1 MGNKIEYCVI
11 FNNGNY
17 EVKSSELLTEKDMEN
32 VVYSSL
38 NPSAACLKADRL
50 EEEYITKNGLVDT
63 RHYFENAKY
72 KSIKVKSL
80 NECEK

>member
-1 MGNKIEYCVI
+1 MSNKMKYHVI

-17 EVKSSELLTEKDMEN
+17 DVKSIELLTEKDREN
-32 VVYSSL
+32 IVYSSL
-38 NPSAACLKADRL
+38 NASAACLKADEL

-72 KSIKVKSL
+72 KSIKVQSL
-80 NECEK
+80 NECKD

>member
-1 MGNKIEYCVI
+1 MKYHVI

-17 EVKSSELLTEKDMEN
+17 DVKSIELLTEKDREN
-32 VVYSSL
+32 IVYSSL
-38 NPSAACLKADRL
+38 NASAACLKADEL

-72 KSIKVKSL
+72 KSIKVQSL
-80 NECEK
+80 NECKD

>member
-1 MGNKIEYCVI
+1 MKYHVI

-17 EVKSSELLTEKDMEN
+17 DVKSIELLTEKDREN
-32 VVYSSL
+32 IVYSSL
-38 NPSAACLKADRL
+38 NASAPCLKADEL

-72 KSIKVKSL
+72 KSIKVQSL
-80 NECEK
+80 NECKD